1 MQAAIREVARV
12 LQNNPR
18 LKKVSQQKRESL
30 VEFVMGNMLFVLLH
44 ELGHATVQEL
54 RIPVLGREEDA
65 ADDFA
70 ILRLLKARSDMPHR
84 VLVEAARAG
93 S

>member
-1 MQAAIREVARV
+1 MQVVIKEVARV

-54 RIPVLGREEDA
+54 RIPSG
-65 ADDFA
+65 
-70 ILRLLKARSDMPHR
+70 LRVNKWPSCHQRFFRSKPGHN
-84 VLVEAARAG
+84 
-93 S
+93 